1 MRKIIQITES
11 QLKQMVKR
19 MIMEQPSIPPK
30 ENSEKSYYHAKEETD
45 ECSNK
50 LLLLKDFFNG
60 KTLSLKNINYKI
72 VGTDIP
78 FDNRGRKPQMFFL
91 LKPFNQGEDKL
102 LEILC
107 TGKSTLFNSFSKQSG
122 VLKTLGNF
130 KVDRA
135 NYDGKQI
142 DVTNESS
149 IKGMFGKFKPV
160 CDSCLK
166 SKIDF
171 TMSNKNNNTDK
182 MV

>member
-11 QLKQMVKR
+11 QLKRMVKR
-19 MIMEQPSIPPK
+19 MIMEQSSVPPK
-30 ENSEKSYYHAKEETD
+30 ENSEKSYYHTKGETD
-45 ECSNK
+45 ECSDK
-50 LLLLKDFFNG
+50 TLSLKDFFNG

-72 VGTDIP
+72 VGTDLP
-78 FDNRGRKPQMFFL
+78 RDNRGLKPQMFFL

-122 VLKTLGNF
+122 ILKTLGNF

-171 TMSNKNNNTDK
+171 TMSNKNSNTDK